1 MVRPINNQSADES
14 LIMSFSHDDD
24 DDDEEEKEEDKE
36 DEEDEDDLDRKR
48 LPFCDPLPVNPHNQI
63 NHPKRFD
70 MKLSFGKN
78 STLLSFM

>member
-24 DDDEEEKEEDKE
+24 DDEVEKEGDEE
-36 DEEDEDDLDRKR
+36 DEEDEDDLNRKG

-63 NHPKRFD
+63 NHPKSFD

-78 STLLSFM
+78 STLLSFL